1 MRHTVAQLAPH
12 QYYEQTDAGLV
23 VREYDA
29 DTLRAGKLAA
39 VTAWREAMESKPV
52 EYAGH
57 LFDFDPVSYQKV
69 ASVALAKMGSPT
81 GTWTTAD
88 NVDVPAD
95 ADFMQ
100 GLFEAMLQ
108 RGGDTHNAQRRMKTE
123 LAALTDAAAIAAYE
137 VPQC

>member
-29 DTLRAGKLAA
+29 DELRSGKLAA
-39 VTAWREAMESKPV
+39 VAAWRESMESKPV
-52 EYAGH
+52 EFAGH
-57 LFDFDPVSYQKV
+57 LFDFDAESRSRVSTI
-69 ASVALAKMGSPT
+69 ALAGMGSPT
-81 GTWTTAD
+81 GNWTTAD

-95 ADFMQ
+95 AGFMQ
-100 GLFEAMLQ
+100 GLFAAMIQ
-108 RGGDTHNAQRRMKTE
+108 RTGNTHKAQRRMKTE